1 VISVRAK
8 PGRQLGPRFERRL
21 HVEPRRAAL
30 CRIAGLLV
38 GLAVAG
44 LALQLT
50 GRDTI
55 QLAIEV
61 ARATFGSRFGLEET
75 AIIATPILLDA
86 IAVSLALR
94 MRLWN
99 IGVEGQF
106 LIGAWA
112 ATGIGIHLQIAD
124 PLLLFLMAL
133 AGMAA
138 GAAWILIPAI
148 ARAYWKVNEIIT
160 TLLLNFVALSWVE
173 WFSIQIWRDK
183 AAAVVQATPPV
194 NARLP
199 LLPGA
204 NILHVGFLIPLI
216 LAPILWW
223 VFRSSRWGYEVDMI
237 GGNPRAAA
245 FAGIDVKRR
254 ILAVMLLSG
263 AIGGLSGMIHLTG
276 AAGRLQGGISNAYG
290 LSGFIVAALAGASFI
305 GLVAGGLFIALLL
318 HSGIVLQG
326 FGLSIYIVLAIYGTV
341 LVGIA
346 VGEMAAR
353 YRFHLTRG
361 RSVAAHHG
369 GARASP

>member
-1 VISVRAK
+1 VISAPAK
-8 PGRQLGPRFERRL
+8 PGRPPGIRFERRL
-21 HVEPRRAAL
+21 QVGSRRAAL
-30 CRIAGLLV
+30 CRITGLLA

-44 LALQLT
+44 VALQLT
-50 GRDTI
+50 GRDAI
-55 QLAIEV
+55 QLAGEV
-61 ARATFGSRFGLEET
+61 GRATFGSRFALEET

-86 IAVSLALR
+86 IAVALALR

-106 LIGAWA
+106 LMGAWA
-112 ATGIGIHLQIAD
+112 ATGVGIHLRTAD
-124 PLLLFLMAL
+124 PLLLLMMAVV
-133 AGMAA
+133 GMAA

-199 LLPGA
+199 LLPGTS
-204 NILHVGFLIPLI
+204 ILHIGFLIPLI
-216 LAPILWW
+216 LAPVLWW

-237 GGNPRAAA
+237 GGNPRAAE
-245 FAGIDVKRR
+245 FAGINVKRR
-254 ILAVMLLSG
+254 ILSVMLLSG
-263 AIGGLSGMIHLTG
+263 AIGGLAGMIHLTG
-276 AAGRLQGGISNAYG
+276 ATGRLQGGISNAYG

-353 YRFHLTRG
+353 YRFHVR
-361 RSVAAHHG
+361 REHAVAGH
-369 GARASP
+369 ARASP